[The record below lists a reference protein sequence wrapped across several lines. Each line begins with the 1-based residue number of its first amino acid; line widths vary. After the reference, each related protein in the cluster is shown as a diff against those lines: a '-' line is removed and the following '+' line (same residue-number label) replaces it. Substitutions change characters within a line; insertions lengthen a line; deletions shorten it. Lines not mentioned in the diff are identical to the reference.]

1 MLCVCSANIWH
12 WTLATPDIFT
22 TESLPL
28 YCKYVPC
35 TKNEPFLAPSF
46 KSSLCVSLSLSLDTL
61 LLCPPFLTMYCTVH
75 NRYGTSLD
83 HSHPLSHP
91 LHHTTT
97 MWKLP
102 PAPSFDEIPSRGLFC
117 DKEVMRNT
125 SGTAPVFPNVELK
138 SADSMFLAL
147 ILYLSWQEKMDQ
159 WNGLVLWPPRTL
171 MIRKRIQPCNVQDE
185 HDCLCAAFSSL
196 RNISLYWHQYHSH
209 GY

>member
-1 MLCVCSANIWH
+1 ML
-12 WTLATPDIFT
+12 
-22 TESLPL
+22 ESLPL

-83 HSHPLSHP
+83 HSRPLSHP

-147 ILYLSWQEKMDQ
+147 ILYLSWQ
-159 WNGLVLWPPRTL
+159 
-171 MIRKRIQPCNVQDE
+171 RKDGSMKRPGSLTSQNSNDKKKDSAISVQDE

-196 RNISLYWHQYHSH
+196 RNISSYWHQYHSH

>member
-1 MLCVCSANIWH
+1 
-12 WTLATPDIFT
+12 
-22 TESLPL
+22 
-28 YCKYVPC
+28 
-35 TKNEPFLAPSF
+35 
-46 KSSLCVSLSLSLDTL
+46 
-61 LLCPPFLTMYCTVH
+61 MYCTVH

-83 HSHPLSHP
+83 HSRPLSHP

-102 PAPSFDEIPSRGLFC
+102 PAPSFHEIPSRGLFC

-171 MIRKRIQPCNVQDE
+171 MIRKKIQPSVSTMNMIVFVLPSHHWEIFHRIGINTTVMGTRDVYVTLVTTDWWLLSVHIRWRIICYVRPISDDKWLNVVPSTTSI
-185 HDCLCAAFSSL
+185 LVIFYFLS
-196 RNISLYWHQYHSH
+196 HSATLSK
-209 GY
+209 